1 MVVGQ
6 KLKSVNETDWHADA
20 GMNQFFKICLT
31 NG

>member
-20 GMNQFFKICLT
+20 GMKQFFKDLFD
-31 NG
+31 